1 MKPVLV
7 YASTLLVKKSK
18 QKYSYYTFNNLIHKK
33 LYNGNILNKSIKKSK
48 FEYQHIRDAVW
59 TQWCTELPI
68 SKFHKT
74 KEDTEKCIYK
84 RIHFV
89 LGQLF
94 VHLNHDHWTEGVVK
108 DEVARATKN
117 GSPD

>member
-74 KEDTEKCIYK
+74 KEETEKCI
-84 RIHFV
+84 II
-89 LGQLF
+89 
-94 VHLNHDHWTEGVVK
+94 
-108 DEVARATKN
+108 
-117 GSPD
+117 